1 MVLLNDFEW
10 EAMLNYRGEE
20 TFCGEFGRQG
30 AANDTNDILEYLKL
44 FSIMNFVTY
53 SK

>member
-1 MVLLNDFEW
+1 
-10 EAMLNYRGEE
+10 MLNYRGEE
-20 TFCGEFGRQG
+20 TFSGKFGPQG
-30 AANDTNDILEYLKL
+30 AANNTNNILEYLKL